1 MVGKYSILIVA
12 LFFGAMTGVLPR
24 ASTSTQKIVNP
35 LFVKKPQLKLRYN
48 YFVKMLAKHSPE
60 LKSSFEKAF
69 SWGFRA
75 AKRFTL
81 DKQAEDQFLD
91 ELEADTK
98 LAPVYKEALFSF
110 SEDMNPSS
118 WGKIILGTAGGIA
131 AVVVLAATVMWY
143 RDKRQAERERLA
155 ADEEDRMRQ
164 IYAETLRH
172 RSRVPTELH
181 VPALHCGA
189 GHHVVPLLPPV
200 EQNGGADSSNV
211 SQENS
216 FDIWGLNSL
225 YQSDDNWMNLEE
237 TLSSKNLKQFF
248 DIKEGQDSYLE
259 AGLIASIQEA
269 MWTGYCQD
277 MENTQ
282 TVGLQELQSHKKIR
296 DTSIGACKNLVLWQ
310 TALRALANRL
320 RDRKISKNASFG
332 ILNKMINGRRVKMYY
347 LCESGFDQ
355 ENPTLKAVS
364 FFDQNGFPLNDI
376 KSTDVLGFE
385 FCGRIANMPGD
396 QKLTD
401 LFNAFLLAS
410 PVHS

>member
-24 ASTSTQKIVNP
+24 ANTSAQKIVNP

-155 ADEEDRMRQ
+155 VEAADQKRRLEQEWDQHMVNAYQYNQALCRF
-164 IYAETLRH
+164 T
-172 RSRVPTELH
+172 RS
-181 VPALHCGA
+181 
-189 GHHVVPLLPPV
+189 VPLPRSPLV
-200 EQNGGADSSNV
+200 TDSVIRAQRLEEEKADIMRKINQLKHQIELLDNEFTKQPSAEEEFENFRKKLENQLLIIKLYFELGWK
-211 SQENS
+211 QENVLPDA
-216 FDIWGLNSL
+216 FNRARTL
-225 YQSDDNWMNLEE
+225 LEYISKMQRQALSQVLSPHKAQYLTWLTIQVNTLLQVNEGRHIE
-237 TLSSKNLKQFF
+237 TLS
-248 DIKEGQDSYLE
+248 
-259 AGLIASIQEA
+259 
-269 MWTGYCQD
+269 
-277 MENTQ
+277 
-282 TVGLQELQSHKKIR
+282 
-296 DTSIGACKNLVLWQ
+296 
-310 TALRALANRL
+310 
-320 RDRKISKNASFG
+320 
-332 ILNKMINGRRVKMYY
+332 RR
-347 LCESGFDQ
+347 
-355 ENPTLKAVS
+355 T
-364 FFDQNGFPLNDI
+364 
-376 KSTDVLGFE
+376 
-385 FCGRIANMPGD
+385 
-396 QKLTD
+396 
-401 LFNAFLLAS
+401 
-410 PVHS
+410 